1 MAIVSYCGTLS
12 QSGARWSPY
21 MEIHFES
28 VDPTEMRS
36 DFGLRG
42 FTLNIDSPEN
52 RLAEGSVRFIYNEQ
66 CSVAFSETDDVLT
79 SCGELF

>member
-1 MAIVSYCGTLS
+1 MAIVSYCGNLS

-42 FTLNIDSPEN
+42 FTLTSIHQRIAWQNVQF
-52 RLAEGSVRFIYNEQ
+52 GSFTSNER
-66 CSVAFSETDDVLT
+66 CSVAFSKTDDVLT
-79 SCGELF
+79 SCAF